1 MNTIIL
7 PVVATTFYLSTSYF
21 LKNTFRDPVN
31 QKLVENPLYY
41 FSIFHNAALSLFSGY
56 TCWSLCAILWDQGI
70 IHGHNIYM
78 SHPLTKSLIFW
89 FYMSKYYEYIDTFL
103 IYMKGR
109 NPIFLQKYHHVGAAI
124 CWYLCYEYNVDMI
137 IFGTILNSGVHT
149 VMYSYYLMTLLK
161 WNVRTIRMYITSA
174 QMIQLI
180 TGASY
185 SAYYYYPPVETTW
198 NYTIIMFFNLYIY
211 GLLYLFGQFM
221 MENYKSTK
229 SV

>member
-1 MNTIIL
+1 MNTIV
-7 PVVATTFYLSTSYF
+7 PFVGTCFYLSTSQF
-21 LKNTFRDPVN
+21 LKNTFHDPVN
-31 QKLVENPLYY
+31 QKLVEKPLHY
-41 FSIFHNAALSLFSGY
+41 FSILHNAALALFSGY
-56 TCWSLCAILWDQGI
+56 TCWSLSSVLWEQGI

-78 SHPLTKSLIFW
+78 SQPFTKSLIYW

-137 IFGTILNSGVHT
+137 IFGTILNSGVHS

-161 WNVRTIRMYITSA
+161 WNVRGIRMYITSG
-174 QMIQLI
+174 QMVQLI

-185 SAYYYYPPVETTW
+185 GLYYYYPPVETTS
-198 NYTIIMFFNLYIY
+198 NYWIIIFFNVYIY
-211 GLLYLFGQFM
+211 GLIYLFGQFM
-221 MENYKSTK
+221 VDNYQSTK
-229 SV
+229 KV

>member
-1 MNTIIL
+1 MNSIIPL
-7 PVVATTFYLSTSYF
+7 VGTCFYLTASQF
-21 LKNTFRDPVN
+21 LREKFRDPVN
-31 QKLVENPLYY
+31 QKLVEKPLHY
-41 FSIFHNAALSLFSGY
+41 FSILHNAALALFSGY
-56 TCWSLCAILWDQGI
+56 TCWSLCSVLWKQGI

-78 SHPLTKSLIFW
+78 SQPFIKSVIYL

-137 IFGTILNSGVHT
+137 IFGTILNSGVHS

-161 WNVRTIRMYITSA
+161 WNVRGIRMYITSG
-174 QMIQLI
+174 QMVQLI

-185 SAYYYYPPVETTW
+185 GIYYYYPPVETTS
-198 NYTIIMFFNLYIY
+198 NYWIIIFFNVYIY
-211 GLLYLFGQFM
+211 GLIYLFGQFM
-221 MENYKSTK
+221 VDNYQSTK
-229 SV
+229 KV